1 MKIAVNGGNLNA
13 AITTTTTSGRNSQR
27 LMLNALRM
35 PSIFALASKSPGWPS
50 MKKIASEMAM
60 ATDDVSSVSRR
71 CWYRSTP
78 DATAARLAESESG
91 EHVSPKYAPEM
102 IAPAAM
108 AGFNPMF
115 AAIPMKPMP
124 IVPTTV
130 HELPML
136 IATMA
141 EMAQAVT

>member
-1 MKIAVNGGNLNA
+1 
-13 AITTTTTSGRNSQR
+13 
-27 LMLNALRM
+27 
-35 PSIFALASKSPGWPS
+35 
-50 MKKIASEMAM
+50 
-60 ATDDVSSVSRR
+60 
-71 CWYRSTP
+71 
-78 DATAARLAESESG
+78 
-91 EHVSPKYAPEM
+91 M

-115 AAIPMKPMP
+115 AAMPMNPMP

-141 EMAQAVT
+141 EIAQAVT